1 MGLSRWLRSASALG
15 VGDLLWLAAGSSP
28 PGLNEV
34 VIAVSGVLVAVI
46 TAIAG
51 VAVAMINAKRSD
63 TDRDPRHSTAED
75 MGHLRERTAVL
86 ERRAQDSDE
95 RDETQDR
102 RLDVIER
109 ALDLENVNWHP
120 DGHDHG

>member
-1 MGLSRWLRSASALG
+1 M
-15 VGDLLWLAAGSSP
+15 
-28 PGLNEV
+28 
-34 VIAVSGVLVAVI
+34 LVAVI

-51 VAVAMINAKRSD
+51 VAVAMINSRRNDS
-63 TDRDPRHSTAED
+63 DRDPHHSTAED
-75 MGHLRERTAVL
+75 MGHIRERTAVL

-109 ALDLENVNWHP
+109 ALDLDNINWHGSP
-120 DGHDHG
+120 DDAT